1 MLRKSARDV
10 GAPGWDHLTGYG
22 LLDATAALAA
32 DPAFFIDSRI
42 TSVKLEQPGGKY
54 AMRVTGTADA
64 NAFAKAWIEIGAG
77 ENPTQWQKVVDDIKA
92 PVRAGVLGDFGI
104 DVLRSAPKWVVR
116 MVTENRNGQ
125 RRETRYML
133 SLG

>member
-1 MLRKSARDV
+1 M
-10 GAPGWDHLTGYG
+10 
-22 LLDATAALAA
+22 TAM
-32 DPAFFIDSRI
+32 RI

-92 PVRAGVLGDFGI
+92 PVRAYLPDLLKLVLEGRINPGLVFDSTLPLDEVAEGYRAM
-104 DVLRSAPKWVVR
+104 DERRSVKVLLQPH
-116 MVTENRNGQ
+116 
-125 RRETRYML
+125 
-133 SLG
+133 